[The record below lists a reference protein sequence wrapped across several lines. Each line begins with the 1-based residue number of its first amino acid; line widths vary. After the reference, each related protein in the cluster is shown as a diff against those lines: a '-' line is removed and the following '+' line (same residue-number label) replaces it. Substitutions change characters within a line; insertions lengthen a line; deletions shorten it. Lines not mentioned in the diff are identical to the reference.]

1 MNKILNKK
9 KIILNQRDLE
19 IINKIKSH
27 YEYNHAASIEV
38 LIYLQ
43 KKYGWISDE
52 IIYIVAKLLNISP
65 SQVESIATFYSQ
77 IFRYPVGKYIIKYCD
92 SVVCY
97 ITGYEKVLKIIKNK
111 LQIIPGETTVNGLF
125 TLLPIC
131 CLGFCDKSPSI
142 MINNQIYTSVSQ
154 DNINEIL
161 DKYINEKIKS

>member
-1 MNKILNKK
+1 MNKIINKK
-9 KIILNQRDLE
+9 KYILNRKDLK

-27 YEYNHAASIEV
+27 YEHSHAASIEV

-43 KKYGWISDE
+43 KQYGWISDD

-65 SQVESIATFYSQ
+65 AEIDSIATFYSQ

-97 ITGYEKVLKIIKNK
+97 ITGYEKILKIIKHK
-111 LQIIPGETTVNGLF
+111 LKIIPGETTVNGLF

-131 CLGFCDKSPSI
+131 CLGLCDKSPSI
-142 MINNQIYTSVSQ
+142 MINNQIYTSVSKN
-154 DNINEIL
+154 DINQIL